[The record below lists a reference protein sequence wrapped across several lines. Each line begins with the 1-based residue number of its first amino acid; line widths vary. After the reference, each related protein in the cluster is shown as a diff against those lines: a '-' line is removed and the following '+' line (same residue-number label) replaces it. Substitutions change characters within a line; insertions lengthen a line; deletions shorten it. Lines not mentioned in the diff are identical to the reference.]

1 MRDLI
6 VFGEDFGGL
15 PSSTQHLIVRLA
27 KQRKVLWVNS
37 IGLRQP
43 RLTRHDL
50 KRAIAKLLGKSKGGF
65 TVGHT
70 LPDNITVVNLR
81 TIPAP
86 RSYLAR
92 RIAKMMICIQLLPV
106 IKTLKLD
113 NPILWSSLPTTADLC
128 GSLGESAVVYY
139 CGDDFSS
146 LAGVDHR
153 VVAQHELK
161 LVEQADLILAASA
174 KLLTKFPQTKTHYL
188 PHGVDTALFSTPAV
202 RAKDLPPRRQR
213 IAGFYGSISNWL
225 DYQLLERVFRDNPDW
240 QFVFI
245 GPLELDYN
253 PLPKL
258 DNVHYLGP
266 RPHHLLP
273 GYSQHWDVSLL
284 PFVANQQIRSCSP
297 LKLLEYL
304 AAGSRVIST
313 PFPALVPYQ
322 QHVDVITNSEQ
333 FSLALKRVAIQQPR
347 LGVVNIS
354 NESWD
359 ARTNKLNAM
368 LEAL

>member
-43 RLTRHDL
+43 QFTRHDI
-50 KRAIAKLLGKSKGGF
+50 KRAIAKLMGKSKGGF
-65 TVGHT
+65 SSNKILPENMTV
-70 LPDNITVVNLR
+70 INLR

-86 RSYLAR
+86 CSYLAR
-92 RIAKMMICIQLLPV
+92 RIAKMMICFQLIPV
-106 IKTLKLD
+106 IKKL
-113 NPILWSSLPTTADLC
+113 NLERPILWSSLPTTADLC

-146 LAGVDHR
+146 LAGVDHA
-153 VVAQHELK
+153 VVAQHEHK

-174 KLLTKFPQTKTHYL
+174 KLFAKFPQTKTHYL
-188 PHGVDTALFSTPAV
+188 PHGVDTALFSTPAP
-202 RAKDLPPRRQR
+202 RASDLPPKRQR
-213 IAGFYGSISNWL
+213 IAGFYGSLSNWL
-225 DYQLLERVFRDNPDW
+225 DYSLIEQVCLDNPAW

-245 GPLELDYN
+245 GPIELDEN

-258 DNVHYLGP
+258 GNVHYLGP

-273 GYSQHWDVSLL
+273 TYSQHWDVSLL
-284 PFVANQQIRSCSP
+284 PFVDSPQISACSP

-313 PFPALVPYQ
+313 PFPALAPYRE
-322 QHVDVITNSEQ
+322 HVEVIADSNQ
-333 FSLALKRVAIQQPR
+333 FSLALKRIAIQNS
-347 LGVVNIS
+347 LVNPPNI
-354 NESWD
+354 NCDSWE
-359 ARTNKLNAM
+359 ARTIKLNEM